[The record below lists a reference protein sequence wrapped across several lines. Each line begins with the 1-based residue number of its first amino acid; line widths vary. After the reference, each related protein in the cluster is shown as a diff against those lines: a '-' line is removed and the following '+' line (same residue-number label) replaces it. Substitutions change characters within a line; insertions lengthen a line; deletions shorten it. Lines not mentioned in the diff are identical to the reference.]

1 MKKSIIASSMLLA
14 LMGSAAAQ
22 AEMPTFYGAM
32 RMAVTNADTGF
43 ASNPGGGEGTT
54 IENDFS
60 LVGIKGTVGLNDALD
75 LVYKAEVMVK
85 GDDEANGSNPFSSR
99 DTYLGV
105 KGGFG
110 EMTFGRMGQAF
121 WKAEGG
127 MDQFNVTNTD
137 INRLFSGN
145 SRHGDMISF
154 TTPSLGGVTV
164 IGTYQLEDDAYGADA
179 DVEGDLYSVAA
190 LYGDK
195 KLAKKNYF
203 VAVAYNAGIGGD
215 EAYRVTG
222 QVKLGQVKLGAMFQ
236 DTQDL
241 NHKNLDGNGFAID
254 ASYPLT
260 EKLSLKARYGQD
272 DSGNGKYAT
281 NVMGKNGMNLN
292 PEKGE
297 DRIKDVTKAEVINYA
312 VGLDYKLSKAAK
324 VYAHY
329 SRFEAEVATSQ
340 DRYDEGDNIFSMGL
354 HYKF

>member
-43 ASNPGGGEGTT
+43 ASNIGGGEGTT

-60 LVGIKGTVGLNDALD
+60 LVGIKGNVALNDALA
-75 LVYKAEVMVK
+75 LVYKAEVMVR
-85 GDDEANGSNPFSSR
+85 GEDSDASNPFSSR
-99 DTYLGV
+99 DTYLGM

-110 EMTFGRMGQAF
+110 ELTFGKMGQAF

-127 MDQFNVTNTD
+127 VDKFNLTNTD

-154 TTPSLGGVTV
+154 TSPSLGGVTV

-179 DVEGDLYSVAA
+179 DIEGDLYSVAA

-241 NHKNLDGNGFAID
+241 NNKNLDGNGFAID

-272 DSGNGKYAT
+272 DSGNGKYAG
-281 NVMGKNGMNLN
+281 NVMKSLSGLDKA
-292 PEKGE
+292 
-297 DRIKDVTKAEVINYA
+297 DVTVAEVTNYA
-312 VGLDYKLSKAAK
+312 VGADYKLSKAAK

-329 SRFEAEVATSQ
+329 SRFDAEIATAGAKL
-340 DRYDEGDNIFSMGL
+340 YDEGDNIFSMGL

>member
-99 DTYLGV
+99 DTYLGL

-127 MDQFNVTNTD
+127 VDQFNVTNTD

-164 IGTYQLEDDAYGADA
+164 IGTYQLEDDAKSDNF
-179 DVEGDLYSVAA
+179 DETWDKQGDLYSVAA

-241 NHKNLDGNGFAID
+241 EHSNLDGNGFAID

-272 DSGNGKYAT
+272 DSGNGKYAG
-281 NVMGKNGMNLN
+281 NV
-292 PEKGE
+292 
-297 DRIKDVTKAEVINYA
+297 IKSLSGLDKADITTAEVTNYA
-312 VGLDYKLSKAAK
+312 VGADYKLSKAAK

-329 SRFEAEVATSQ
+329 SRFDAEIATAGAKL
-340 DRYDEGDNIFSMGL
+340 YDEGDNIFSMGL